1 MLRPNPLVF
10 FLINRLFSGSLQMEI
25 MKTTFTFFA
34 LTTLLIV
41 SCGQPNLVSDTIDSE
56 IIEAKVS
63 NYLTAENSIGE
74 HSADSLLT
82 ENFIRNINGIEMVSN
97 INEHRANMHIFLTG
111 FPDMILIFPTR
122 LIKDSQA
129 YIGWTSFTGTNTGA
143 FGELKAT
150 GKKVK
155 ISGISHLYFDESNK
169 IYKEDVFY
177 NELDLIQQLGY
188 TLNPPITE

>member
-1 MLRPNPLVF
+1 MRITLA
-10 FLINRLFSGSLQMEI
+10 IYGI
-25 MKTTFTFFA
+25 M
-34 LTTLLIV
+34 TLLFF
-41 SCGQPNLVSDTIDSE
+41 SCTQTIQKKSNARIGTIDTN
-56 IIEAKVS
+56 IS
-63 NYLTAENSIGE
+63 NYLIAQNSIKE
-74 HSADSLLT
+74 NEVENLLT
-82 ENFIRNINGIEMVSN
+82 RNFIRNINGIEMVSN
-97 INEHRANMHIFLTG
+97 INEHKANMNIFLNR
-111 FPDMILIFPTR
+111 FPDMVLTFSTK
-122 LIKDSQA
+122 LIKDNQA
-129 YIGWTSFTGTNTGA
+129 YIGWTFTGTNTGT